1 MDSDNKKRG
10 FSDRSVMTIRLLVGC
25 YLLYIDHSV
34 VGNLGN
40 YEGVQKIIL
49 IAFLLLFLVVG
60 ILLIFTSG
68 RFLWNDWKESRE
80 QSKEEERERES
91 TVVNRSIAENASI
104 LKDEKDV
111 EETVEETEEVNTQG

>member
-1 MDSDNKKRG
+1 
-10 FSDRSVMTIRLLVGC
+10 MTIRLLVGC